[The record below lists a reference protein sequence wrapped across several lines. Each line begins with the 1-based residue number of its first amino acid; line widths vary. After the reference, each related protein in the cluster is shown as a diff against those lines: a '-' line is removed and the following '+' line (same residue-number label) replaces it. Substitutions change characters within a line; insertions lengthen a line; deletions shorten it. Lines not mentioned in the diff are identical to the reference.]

1 MQDLWL
7 RYTNLIAGILDN
19 IGKFVV
25 MTRDVL
31 LYILVFRIPIYNFKD
46 QLYLVGSKSIFIV
59 LITALVIGMVFSLQI
74 TDIFTRFGGESVIGG
89 VLSLAMLRELAPV
102 VSAIVFAGRVGSS
115 ISAEISSMKVTQQ
128 LDALN
133 VMATS
138 PVYYLAVPRVLASA
152 IMLPILTAFADIISI
167 VGGYLISVTWKGTSS
182 GAFIN
187 SSQDML
193 ETSDITA
200 SLAKGLC
207 FGIAIALI
215 SCYMGF
221 YSEQGAKGVGI
232 STTRA
237 VVYSLVAI
245 FILNYFLT
253 SWLFFH

>member
-1 MQDLWL
+1 MQDLW
-7 RYTNLIAGILDN
+7 RKYTDIIAGMLDG

-25 MTRDVL
+25 MTRDVFL
-31 LYILVFRIPIYNFKD
+31 NILVFRIHPYNFKE
-46 QLYLVGSKSIFIV
+46 QLFLVGSKSIFIV
-59 LITALVIGMVFSLQI
+59 LLTAFVIGMVFSLQI
-74 TDIFTRFGGESVIGG
+74 TDTFTKFGGSSVIGG

-128 LDALN
+128 LDALR